1 MRRIFADTL
10 YWIALIHRK
19 DQWHHAAVKASRA
32 LTACHLVT
40 TDEVLTEVLTAF
52 CEVGP
57 VLRQR
62 AAALVRRLHQGL
74 TITIRPQSRATFLT
88 GLALY
93 EVRPDKGSSLT
104 DCISMEAMR
113 QEGISEILTQDAH
126 FTQEGFQ
133 ILL

>member
-19 DQWHHAAVKASRA
+19 DQWHLAAVKASRSLA
-32 LTACHLVT
+32 GCHLVT

-52 CEVGP
+52 CEAGP

-62 AAALVRRLHQGL
+62 AATLVRRLHQRL
-74 TITIRPQSRATFLT
+74 TITIRPQSRATFLS

-93 EVRPDKGSSLT
+93 EARPDKAYSLT
-104 DCISMEAMR
+104 DCISMETMR
-113 QEGISEILTQDAH
+113 QEGITGSPNAR
-126 FTQEGFQ
+126 
-133 ILL
+133 

>member
-1 MRRIFADTL
+1 MRRIFVDAL
-10 YWIALIHRK
+10 YWIAITNRK

-32 LTACHLVT
+32 IAGCHLVT
-40 TDEVLTEVLTAF
+40 TDEVLTEVLNAF
-52 CEVGP
+52 SQAGR
-57 VLRQR
+57 VLRQE
-62 AAALVRRLHQGL
+62 AVDLVRDLHADP

-93 EVRPDKGSSLT
+93 EARPDKSYSLT

-113 QEGISEILTQDAH
+113 QEGITEILTHDNH
-126 FTQEGFQ
+126 FTQERFA

>member
-10 YWIALIHRK
+10 YWVALIHRK
-19 DQWHHAAVKASRA
+19 DQWHHAAVKASRTLA
-32 LTACHLVT
+32 GCHLVT
-40 TDEVLTEVLTAF
+40 TDEVLAEVLAAF
-52 CEVGP
+52 CQAGP

-62 AAALVRRLHQGL
+62 AATLIRRLHQRP

-88 GLALY
+88 GLGLY
-93 EVRPDKGSSLT
+93 EARPDKGYSLT
-104 DCISMEAMR
+104 DCVSMEAMR
-113 QEGISEILTQDAH
+113 QEGITEVLTRDNH